1 MKNLIKKILQYTN
14 SINDKND
21 QDLKEL
27 ITYQIDEIIRINK
40 KENNYRNLD
49 KKKLIEFVRDLK
61 GTSVTESLKIIE
73 SVIKTSELDGDIC
86 EFGVAQGKTSKL
98 ISYLIQNTSEKIYLY
113 DSFEGL
119 PDPSNKDILKDDIFN
134 LKKIENYKG
143 KMSHAETKVIKEL
156 KSINFNFDKLII
168 NKGFFNK
175 ENIKNYS
182 FPEFISFAYLDF
194 DFYQPTIDSLE
205 IIEKKLIKGSIII
218 VDDYDFFS
226 TGAKTALDEW
236 YQMNNKFFNLEI
248 VKTLNSSFAIIE
260 KI

>member
-1 MKNLIKKILQYTN
+1 
-14 SINDKND
+14 
-21 QDLKEL
+21 
-27 ITYQIDEIIRINK
+27 
-40 KENNYRNLD
+40 
-49 KKKLIEFVRDLK
+49 
-61 GTSVTESLKIIE
+61 
-73 SVIKTSELDGDIC
+73 
-86 EFGVAQGKTSKL
+86 
-98 ISYLIQNTSEKIYLY
+98 
-113 DSFEGL
+113 
-119 PDPSNKDILKDDIFN
+119 
-134 LKKIENYKG
+134 
-143 KMSHAETKVIKEL
+143 MSHAETKVIKEL